1 MVGSVRLLGTVVALA
16 ALPLTA
22 AAALFN
28 MSLRPQEETHAL
40 TLSLEDL
47 YPTVF
52 LGPPGLTGTATVELD
67 ITTRQVTVTG
77 NYLGMSSNVFASHLH
92 GLAGMGDVAGVIL
105 PLTPTEGTAG
115 TFSGSGTLSN
125 AHLAG
130 LLAGN
135 TYLNLHTENN
145 PDGEIRGQV
154 IDRDVLVY
162 NIGLDTAQ
170 QPHPLDLS
178 GAAPTGSATVVIDT
192 SSSQIQVLG
201 RYTGMTTAVV
211 EANIY
216 LVRTHGNT
224 LNPTFAGEVPEAI
237 MDLTPTPSTRGRF
250 SGTGTLS
257 SAQID
262 GLLTGNTYLNIH
274 TGRHPDGEIRGQ
286 IVDAGVVV
294 VPKLSVTPRTIDGS
308 NNNRDNSSWGQANT
322 PEIRLTA
329 VDYVD
334 GISEVR
340 TDIHGRPNARQISSR
355 IFAQSNTEE
364 FLDENKLNE
373 MTWAWGQFVDHDINF
388 TDDGAETHEIT
399 IPDDDAGFALDSD
412 GMITFKRK
420 SFTPGTGTSTENP
433 RQFNNFIT
441 AWIDASLVYG
451 SDPTRASALRD
462 NGGTGAKLRT
472 HEYGD
477 PDTDRDN
484 LLPTADDL
492 ISAGVPLPPSERVR
506 FEAGDVRSNENTA
519 ILALHTLMLR
529 EHNRIV
535 DAMSVADPG
544 MTDEEKYQIAKKIV
558 GAEMQ
563 AITYNDY
570 LPALGVH
577 VDTSGGYDPNVDPR
591 ISVEFSQG
599 VFRMGHT
606 SINEQAPRLNNDLTP
621 HEAGPITLEQTFFN
635 PTAIFET
642 GPILRSAFLE

>member
-1 MVGSVRLLGTVVALA
+1 MIILVKQ
-16 ALPLTA
+16 PL
-22 AAALFN
+22 
-28 MSLRPQEETHAL
+28 
-40 TLSLEDL
+40 
-47 YPTVF
+47 F
-52 LGPPGLTGTATVELD
+52 LGVLAVLTSATA
-67 ITTRQVTVTG
+67 
-77 NYLGMSSNVFASHLH
+77 
-92 GLAGMGDVAGVIL
+92 
-105 PLTPTEGTAG
+105 P
-115 TFSGSGTLSN
+115 
-125 AHLAG
+125 
-130 LLAGN
+130 LLA
-135 TYLNLHTENN
+135 
-145 PDGEIRGQV
+145 I
-154 IDRDVLVY
+154 
-162 NIGLDTAQ
+162 
-170 QPHPLDLS
+170 
-178 GAAPTGSATVVIDT
+178 
-192 SSSQIQVLG
+192 
-201 RYTGMTTAVV
+201 
-211 EANIY
+211 
-216 LVRTHGNT
+216 
-224 LNPTFAGEVPEAI
+224 
-237 MDLTPTPSTRGRF
+237 
-250 SGTGTLS
+250 
-257 SAQID
+257 
-262 GLLTGNTYLNIH
+262 
-274 TGRHPDGEIRGQ
+274 
-286 IVDAGVVV
+286 
-294 VPKLSVTPRTIDGS
+294 TPRTIDGS
-308 NNNRDNSSWGQANT
+308 NNNLANFALGQANT
-322 PEIRLTA
+322 QEIRLTPA
-329 VDYVD
+329 NYFD
-334 GISEVR
+334 GISIIR
-340 TDIHGRPNARQISSR
+340 TDIHGRPNARELSTR
-355 IFAQSNTEE
+355 IFSQSATEH
-364 FLDENKLNE
+364 FLDENGLNE

-642 GPILRSAFLE
+642 GVIEPFLLGLISSVQEATDAKMVPGLRDLLFQFGPTSMINDLAAIDIERGRDIGLSDYNEVRAALGLKPVSTFADITSDLALQASLSDLYGDVNDIDLWVGMLAEDHLPGMSFGLTILTAMEDQFERLASGDRFFYQWDEDIATIEADYGISVLDSLASLMLANTDIPASSIVNPSNIFVAPEPSTLLVMLLATLVATNSRRRRTRRR